1 MTAPPTN
8 GHLTARPRVVITG
21 LGAIT
26 PVGLTRRESWEGFLA
41 ARSGI
46 TRITQ
51 FDASALPCQIA
62 GEVKGFEPRKFL
74 DVKDARRMARCSQLA
89 VVAAQ
94 EAVSDAGFGN
104 GFPDPEQVGT
114 LIGTA
119 IGGLD
124 KTDEGTTV
132 LRKQGHARVSPFS
145 VPESVPNMP
154 AHHVSKALH
163 ALGPLNTVVTACA
176 SGTQAV
182 GEAAELIRRG
192 VADIVISGGVEASI
206 TDMTIGGFSAM
217 RAMPTS
223 FNDRPE
229 KASRPF
235 DKKREGFIYAEG
247 CAILVLEELQHAL
260 QRGAHIYAEV
270 LGYASSSD
278 AYHVA
283 APDPTHAGA
292 IRAMRWALKYAGVT
306 AEEID
311 YINAHGSSTPLN
323 DAGET
328 AAIKHVFGERAY
340 NLPISSTKS
349 MTGHPM
355 GAAGAIEAMVCALSL
370 HSSRLHPTANYET
383 PDPEC
388 DLDYVPNTARAV
400 AIRTTLSN
408 SFGLGGQNACLV
420 LRKFEL

>member
-1 MTAPPTN
+1 M
-8 GHLTARPRVVITG
+8 RPRARVVITG

-26 PVGLTRRESWEGFLA
+26 PLGLTRHETWKAFLA
-41 ARSGI
+41 GRSGI
-46 TRITQ
+46 GRITQ
-51 FDASALPCQIA
+51 FDASGLPCQIA
-62 GEVKGFEPRKFL
+62 GEVKGFEPRKYL

-89 VVAAQ
+89 VAAAQ
-94 EAVSDAGFGN
+94 EALVDSGFNG
-104 GFPDPEQVGT
+104 GFPDPERVGT
-114 LIGTA
+114 LLGTA

-124 KTDEGTTV
+124 KTDEGTTT

-154 AHHVSKALH
+154 AHHVSKALR

-182 GEAAELIRRG
+182 GEATELIRRG
-192 VADIVISGGVEASI
+192 MADIVISGGVEASI

-235 DKKREGFIYAEG
+235 DKDREGFIFSEG
-247 CAILVLEELQHAL
+247 CAILLVEELNHAL
-260 QRGAHIYAEV
+260 ARGAHIYAEV

-292 IRAMRWALKYAGVT
+292 IRAMQWALRYAGVT
-306 AEEID
+306 PDEID
-311 YINAHGSSTPLN
+311 YINAHGSSTPIN
-323 DAGET
+323 DPAET

-340 NLPISSTKS
+340 NIPVSSTKS
-349 MTGHPM
+349 MIGHPM
-355 GAAGAIEAMVCALSL
+355 GAAGAIEGMVCALSL
-370 HSSRLHPTANYET
+370 HHGVLHPTINYET

-388 DLDYVPNTARAV
+388 DLDYVPNTARPANL
-400 AIRTTLSN
+400 RTTLSN

-420 LRKFEL
+420 LRKFES